1 MNIQLNVLRR
11 LIYRNEDSVKNEFF
25 TRKICACAHLAQ
37 TCYAQKTCAEMRII
51 MRQMEFTMSRPNLVK
66 PGDEVEITEGK
77 LPSSYYYTIEP
88 AVAMSG
94 NYSTPERLK
103 SRHGIV
109 KEVGETSRG
118 YYVLAEFDE

>member
-25 TRKICACAHLAQ
+25 TRKICVCAQLAQ

>member
-25 TRKICACAHLAQ
+25 TRKICVCAHLAQ

-51 MRQMEFTMSRPNLVK
+51 MRQMEFTMSRPNLVN